1 MATSFG
7 TLVQDYVNTVTS
19 RQSNNEPQVSASRL
33 EPSSSSSVNNDL
45 NSLRPALVQS
55 YSNRSFFRRAWD
67 TVESIFIQKNDVN
80 LPVYYNNYEREE
92 NEDDD
97 TANEFIH
104 PNPYHQPLA
113 RADAFRAPVHKRRLS
128 AHSDELISVMP
139 DYSSRSSSSE
149 WPVRQTYEDWQRDQ
163 GELDIEEANI
173 KDLISGWAMGEGRPW
188 FD

>member
-7 TLVQDYVNTVTS
+7 TLVQDYVNTVTT

-139 DYSSRSSSSE
+139 DYNSRSSSE